1 MKSSSAAPRGDG
13 RDGRPGWIVS
23 WLRASVL
30 ALAAV
35 ILCWP
40 LTVTAGIVAAAAGA
54 LAGALAADRV
64 SSIFALAPRRGEAP
78 LLVAG
83 SDGRP
88 RLRLASV
95 LLLALAVLVA
105 GAWGSRLLVAT
116 SSVAALFGPVATLQL
131 SEAARWLFLVAPAV
145 FGLRFLA
152 TRRPLWAV
160 AEILAVGL
168 AAATGL
174 AAHREGMVHRPLA
187 VGDWAWSQ
195 GIDPVLV
202 FLAAGGFAAVLLAAL
217 LLSEERKRR
226 IPLHMSALV
235 LVALALLA
243 IVRVSGLPK
252 PQGAGELGLTGE
264 PEDGEEEGGEG
275 GDQKEDDQLGD
286 IEFKD
291 EYGSSGDQAP
301 VAVVVLHDDYSP
313 PSGVYYFRQS
323 VFSQFNGR
331 RLVQAMRDDVDL
343 DVIKRFPFQNVEV
356 GGAPPVSNR
365 RKALDTSMGLVVDHI
380 RPFALDSPAAIR
392 PIKNPNPLHFQRAFA
407 VRSHVQTQPYGEIL
421 GQRPGKA
428 DWSTGEWRHYTEAPS
443 DPRYAETALE
453 LAARLRPEYSGDP
466 LAQAL
471 SVKTYLDENGIYS
484 RRSRHADAAD
494 PAASFLFGDLTGY
507 CVHFA
512 HAAAYLYRSL
522 DIPARV
528 AAGYAVG
535 EDGRAGGSSIM
546 IRSGDAHAW
555 PEIYLEDAGWVVVD
569 LAPQT
574 TLDEPIQAPDRALQ
588 RMLGEMMR
596 QPEDEEWLEDQLANR
611 IDFAAIAGFFLRVLL
626 ALLALAY
633 AIKLYRALA
642 PRFVRSRQIYRVA
655 YRAALD
661 RLAGIGLRRRYGE
674 SRERFAGRS
683 RLVSP
688 SFARLTEEHLKSALG
703 SRRLA
708 EEASLRRLAAAVAG
722 EARQRLPA
730 WKRVLGTINP
740 ISWMWAR

>member
-1 MKSSSAAPRGDG
+1 MKIA
-13 RDGRPGWIVS
+13 S
-23 WLRASVL
+23 WLRALVL

-40 LTVTAGIVAAAAGA
+40 LTVTAGVVSAALGA
-54 LAGALAADRV
+54 VAGALAADRA
-64 SSIFALAPRRGEAP
+64 SRLREP
-78 LLVAG
+78 
-83 SDGRP
+83 RP
-88 RLRLASV
+88 RLASF
-95 LLLALAVLVA
+95 LLLALAVLIA
-105 GAWGSRLLVAT
+105 GVWGSRWLVGTSQIAGLL
-116 SSVAALFGPVATLQL
+116 GPMVTLRL
-131 SEAARWLFLVAPAV
+131 SEASLWLFLIAPCV

-152 TRRPLWAV
+152 ARRPLWAV
-160 AEILAVGL
+160 AEILIVGL

-174 AAHREGMVHRPLA
+174 AAHREGMVHRPLT

-202 FLAAGGFAAVLLAAL
+202 FLAAGGTAAFLLAAL

-235 LVALALLA
+235 LVALALLL

-264 PEDGEEEGGEG
+264 PEAGEGEGEG
-275 GDQKEDDQLGD
+275 GGSGQKEDDQLGD

-291 EYGSSGDQAP
+291 EYRSSGDQAP

-323 VFSQFNGR
+323 VFSQYNGR

-343 DVIKRFPFQNVEV
+343 DVIRRFPFQEVELAR
-356 GGAPPVSNR
+356 APPVSHR
-365 RKALDTSMGLVVDHI
+365 RMALDTSMGLVVDHV

-392 PIKNPNPLHFQRAFA
+392 PIENPNPLHFQRAFA
-407 VRSHVQTQPYGEIL
+407 VRSHVQIQSYGEIL

-428 DWSTGEWRHYTEAPS
+428 DWGQDEWRHYTEAPS
-443 DPRYAETALE
+443 DPRYGETALE
-453 LAARLRPEYSGDP
+453 LASRLRPEYSGDP

-471 SVKTYLDENGIYS
+471 SIKTYLDENGIYS
-484 RRSRHADAAD
+484 RRSTHAGAAD

-528 AAGYAVG
+528 AAGYAVEEG
-535 EDGRAGGSSIM
+535 GRAGGSAIM

-555 PEIYLEDAGWVVVD
+555 PEIYLEDVGWVVVD

-596 QPEDEEWLEDQLANR
+596 QPDEEPWLEDQLANR
-611 IDFAAIAGFFLRVLL
+611 IDFAAIARRLLMILL

-633 AIKLYRALA
+633 VVKLYRALA
-642 PRFVRSRQIYRVA
+642 PRFVSSRQLYRVA

-661 RLAGIGLRRRYGE
+661 RLAGVGLRRRYGE
-674 SRERFAGRS
+674 SRERFADRGGA
-683 RLVSP
+683 LSP
-688 SFARLTEEHLKSALG
+688 SFARLTEEHLKTALG
-703 SRRLA
+703 SRCLA
-708 EEASLRRLAAAVAG
+708 EEALLRRLVDAVGG
-722 EARQRLPA
+722 ELRQRLPA
-730 WKRVLGTINP
+730 WKRVLATINP
-740 ISWMWAR
+740 VSWMWAR

>member
-1 MKSSSAAPRGDG
+1 MMRFPSGIA
-13 RDGRPGWIVS
+13 S
-23 WLRASVL
+23 WLRALAL

-40 LTVTAGIVAAAAGA
+40 LTVAAGVVTAAIGA
-54 LAGALAADRV
+54 LAGALAADRT
-64 SSIFALAPRRGEAP
+64 SSVVRGA
-78 LLVAG
+78 
-83 SDGRP
+83 GRP
-88 RLRLASV
+88 RPRLASV
-95 LLLALAVLVA
+95 LLLAFVALVA
-105 GAWGSRLLVAT
+105 GVWGARLLVGS
-116 SSVAALFGPVATLQL
+116 SSVAGLIGPVVTLQL
-131 SEAARWLFLVAPAV
+131 SEGLLWLFLVAPSV
-145 FGLRFLA
+145 FGLRFLTA
-152 TRRPLWAV
+152 RRPLWAV
-160 AEILAVGL
+160 AEILAIAL

-174 AAHREGMVHRPLA
+174 AAHRDGMVHRPLE

-202 FLAAGGFAAVLLAAL
+202 FLAAGGAAAFLLAAL

-226 IPLHMSALV
+226 IPLHLSALA
-235 LVALALLA
+235 LVALALLL

-264 PEDGEEEGGEG
+264 PEKGEEEGDEG
-275 GDQKEDDQLGD
+275 GDGQGKDDQLGD

-343 DVIKRFPFQNVEV
+343 DVIRRFPFQQVHV
-356 GGAPPVSNR
+356 AAAPPVSR
-365 RKALDTSMGLVVDHI
+365 RRMALDTSMGLVVDHV

-392 PIKNPNPLHFQRAFA
+392 PIRNPNPLHFQRAFA
-407 VRSHVQTQPYGEIL
+407 VRSHVQTMSYGEIL

-428 DWSTGEWRHYTEAPS
+428 EWSAGEWRHYTEAPS
-443 DPRYAETALE
+443 DPRYGE
-453 LAARLRPEYSGDP
+453 LAQELASRLKPEYSGDP

-471 SVKTYLDENGIYS
+471 AVKTYLDENGIYS
-484 RRSRHADAAD
+484 RRSRHAGAGD

-528 AAGYAVG
+528 AAGYAVEEG
-535 EDGRAGGSSIM
+535 ARAGGSTIM

-555 PEIYLEDAGWVVVD
+555 PEIYLEDIGWVVVD

-596 QPEDEEWLEDQLANR
+596 QPEDEEWLEDQLAR
-611 IDFAAIAGFFLRVLL
+611 QIDFAAVAGFLLKILL
-626 ALLALAY
+626 ALLGVAY
-633 AIKLYRALA
+633 AIKLYRAQA
-642 PRFVRSRQIYRVA
+642 PRFVRPRQLYRVA

-661 RLAGIGLRRRYGE
+661 RLSGAGLWRRYGE
-674 SRERFAGRS
+674 SREHFADRS
-683 RLVSP
+683 APLSP
-688 SFARLTEEHLKSALG
+688 SFARLTEEHLKAALG

-708 EEASLRRLAAAVAG
+708 EEAMLRRLTDAVG
-722 EARQRLPA
+722 SDLRQRLPV
-730 WKRVLGTINP
+730 WKRVLATIHP
-740 ISWMWAR
+740 VPWIWAR

>member
-1 MKSSSAAPRGDG
+1 MTIASS
-13 RDGRPGWIVS
+13 
-23 WLRASVL
+23 LRALVL

-40 LTVTAGIVAAAAGA
+40 LTVTVGVVSAALGAVAGA
-54 LAGALAADRV
+54 LIADRA
-64 SSIFALAPRRGEAP
+64 SALHQPRP
-78 LLVAG
+78 
-83 SDGRP
+83 
-88 RLRLASV
+88 RLASV

-105 GAWGSRLLVAT
+105 GVWGSRLLVA
-116 SSVAALFGPVATLQL
+116 SSQVAGLLGPMTTLQL
-131 SEAARWLFLVAPAV
+131 SEAALWLFLVAPSI

-152 TRRPLWAV
+152 ARRPLWAV
-160 AEILAVGL
+160 AEILAIGL

-174 AAHREGMVHRPLA
+174 AAHRDGMVHRPLE

-202 FLAAGGFAAVLLAAL
+202 FLAAGGTAAFLLASL
-217 LLSEERKRR
+217 LLSEERRRR
-226 IPLHMSALV
+226 IPLHLSALV
-235 LVALALLA
+235 LVALALLL

-264 PEDGEEEGGEG
+264 PEDGDEEDGGEG
-275 GDQKEDDQLGD
+275 GDGRKDDQLGD

-313 PSGVYYFRQS
+313 PAGVYYFRQS

-343 DVIKRFPFQNVEV
+343 DVIRRFPFQRVEI
-356 GGAPPVSNR
+356 GGAPPVSGR
-365 RKALDTSMGLVVDHI
+365 RKALDTSMGLVVDHV
-380 RPFALDSPAAIR
+380 RPFALDSPAAIQ

-407 VRSHVQTQPYGEIL
+407 VRSHVQTLDYGEIL
-421 GQRPGKA
+421 GQRPGRA
-428 DWSTGEWRHYTEAPS
+428 DWSTEEWRHYTEAPT
-443 DPRYAETALE
+443 DPRYAETASQ
-453 LAARLRPEYSGDP
+453 LASRLRPEYLDDP

-471 SVKTYLDENGIYS
+471 SIKTYLDENGIYS
-484 RRSRHADAAD
+484 RRSTHADAAD

-528 AAGYAVG
+528 AAGYAVEEG
-535 EDGRAGGSSIM
+535 GRAGGSAIM

-555 PEIYLEDAGWVVVD
+555 PEIYLEGVGWVVVD

-596 QPEDEEWLEDQLANR
+596 QQDDEEWLEDQLAER
-611 IDFAAIAGFFLRVLL
+611 IDFAAIAGFLLKVLL

-633 AIKLYRALA
+633 VVKLYRALV
-642 PRFVRSRQIYRVA
+642 PRFARPGQLYRVA

-661 RLAGIGLRRRYGE
+661 RLAGTGLRRRYGE
-674 SRERFAGRS
+674 SRERFADRS
-683 RLVSP
+683 QAFSP

-708 EEASLRRLAAAVAG
+708 EEDLLRRMADAVSRDL
-722 EARQRLPA
+722 RQRLPA
-730 WKRVLGTINP
+730 WKRVLGAINP
-740 ISWMWAR
+740 VSWIWAR